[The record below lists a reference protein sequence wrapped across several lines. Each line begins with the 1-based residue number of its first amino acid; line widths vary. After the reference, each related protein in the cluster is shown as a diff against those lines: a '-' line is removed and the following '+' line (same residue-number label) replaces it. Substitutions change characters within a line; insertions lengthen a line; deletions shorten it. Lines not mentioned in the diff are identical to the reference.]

1 VKVERSTFMGWQ
13 LLPSL
18 RMTLQPSDRAM
29 WWTAVSRAVRTPSR
43 IDRGLTSL
51 PILTPAVNFKS
62 EKLVA
67 LEAGF
72 RGQPT
77 RLTSLSINLFY
88 NWYDDIRTTELSP
101 GGTLPI
107 MLANGLKGRT
117 WGLEAWGNVQLR
129 PSWRLFWGA
138 TRLWKDFEMKSGRT
152 DLAREA
158 ALGDDPKWQVKA
170 GTQADLTR
178 GVQFALDARWVSKIK
193 TAPRIPAYAEA
204 SARLGWAVNDTLEL
218 YVAGRNLL
226 HKSHIESND
235 LNQGQRAQRSIVAGS
250 RVRF

>member
-1 VKVERSTFMGWQ
+1 
-13 LLPSL
+13 
-18 RMTLQPSDRAM
+18 
-29 WWTAVSRAVRTPSR
+29 
-43 IDRGLTSL
+43 
-51 PILTPAVNFKS
+51 
-62 EKLVA
+62 
-67 LEAGF
+67 
-72 RGQPT
+72 
-77 RLTSLSINLFY
+77 
-88 NWYDDIRTTELSP
+88 
-101 GGTLPI
+101 

-178 GVQFALDARWVSKIK
+178 GVQFALDARWVSKIE

-235 LNQGQRAQRSIVAGS
+235 LNQGLSLHWHASWRWRASRLKRQRPKRQSRPRSSLNS
-250 RVRF
+250 RAT